1 MIRRIG
7 FSLRGAMGLIVVLFH
22 GGLLFLGGSASA
34 QGQQAYQGIRETL
47 PIEVAPQPVPFSHK
61 QHVTAGLA
69 CQDCHATVAKKER
82 AGLPD
87 AEKCMLCHTTIKTES
102 PAVEK
107 LTRIHQEGGKLDW
120 VRVYRVPD
128 FVFFSHANHVKADVE
143 CVSCHGPVKQR
154 DVLAKEISTSM
165 ITCMNCHVA
174 KKASISC
181 YLCHEL
187 GQ

>member
-1 MIRRIG
+1 MIRRRVLT
-7 FSLRGAMGLIVVLFH
+7 LRGAVGLS
-22 GGLLFLGGSASA
+22 GLLFVGGAVPVQS
-34 QGQQAYQGIRETL
+34 QQAYQGIQEKL
-47 PIEVAPQPVPFSHK
+47 PIEVGPQPVPFSHK

-69 CQDCHATVAKKER
+69 CQDCHTTVTKKER

-87 AEKCMLCHTTIKTES
+87 AAKCMLCHTTIKTDS
-102 PAVEK
+102 PGIVK
-107 LTRIHQEGGKLDW
+107 LAQIHREAGELDW
-120 VRVYRVPD
+120 IRVYRVPD
-128 FVFFSHANHVKADVE
+128 FVFFSHANHVKADVK
-143 CVSCHGPVKQR
+143 CATCHGPVEQR

-165 ITCMNCHVA
+165 ITCMNCHAA

>member
-1 MIRRIG
+1 MRDAI
-7 FSLRGAMGLIVVLFH
+7 GLIVLLFS
-22 GGLLFLGGSASA
+22 GLLFVGRGAPA
-34 QGQQAYQGIRETL
+34 QEQPAYQGIQENL
-47 PIEVAPQPVPFSHK
+47 PIEVGPQPVPFSHK
-61 QHVTAGLA
+61 QHVAAGLS
-69 CQDCHATVAKKER
+69 CQDCHASVVKKER

-87 AEKCMLCHTTIKTES
+87 AEKCMLCHTAIKTDS
-102 PAVEK
+102 PAVQK
-107 LTRIHQEGGKLDW
+107 LAGIYKDGTRLDW

-128 FVFFSHANHVKADVE
+128 FVFFSHASHVNAGVG
-143 CVSCHGPVKQR
+143 CASCHGPVEER

-174 KKASISC
+174 KKVSIRC